1 MAFPISPTNSQV
13 SVQNGISYTY
23 ASGTNSW
30 TRNQSIQPTLSMT
43 VDTFTGNG
51 IIISFSLSAT
61 PTSKELI
68 AVNIDGVLQQ
78 ASAYSLLNNVITFT
92 GTPITGAIIEV
103 KTINAPPTSILTGLV
118 YDSFTGNGTTT
129 AYTLSTTP
137 TNRNFTLVTVGGVV
151 QQKSTY
157 TVASTTL
164 TFSTAPLATSPIEI
178 ITFGPAISSILASG
192 SDTQIQF
199 NTSNVLTASSNLT
212 FNTTTNTFATGNI
225 SAATI
230 NATGNVTAPFFIGN
244 GSQLTNVPTAVTVT
258 GAAQTNITS
267 VGTLTGLTVTGA
279 TTLQLASDIISS
291 LASATGV
298 VVHDLLTSGVFYH
311 TSVVSNF
318 TANFT
323 NVPTTNNRVLTVSLI
338 ISQGATPYIPNAVQI
353 DGVSWT
359 LKWLTGSAPSGNAS
373 KLDILSFSLIRSN
386 NTWVVTG
393 GLNTFG

>member
-1 MAFPISPTNSQV
+1 
-13 SVQNGISYTY
+13 
-23 ASGTNSW
+23 
-30 TRNQSIQPTLSMT
+30 
-43 VDTFTGNG
+43 
-51 IIISFSLSAT
+51 
-61 PTSKELI
+61 
-68 AVNIDGVLQQ
+68 
-78 ASAYSLLNNVITFT
+78 
-92 GTPITGAIIEV
+92 
-103 KTINAPPTSILTGLV
+103 
-118 YDSFTGNGTTT
+118 
-129 AYTLSTTP
+129 
-137 TNRNFTLVTVGGVV
+137 VGGVV

-178 ITFGPAISSILASG
+178 ITFGPAISSTLASG